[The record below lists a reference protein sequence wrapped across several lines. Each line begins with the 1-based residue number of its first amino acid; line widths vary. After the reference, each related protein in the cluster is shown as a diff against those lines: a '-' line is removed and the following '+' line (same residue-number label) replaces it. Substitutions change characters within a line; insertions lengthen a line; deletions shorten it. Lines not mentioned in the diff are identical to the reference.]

1 MWTDLVPPAPEEHGE
16 LLLGAAGAAT
26 SAGADVVAVGLFG
39 LLLGE
44 EEVVAPRVLALAK
57 REVVL
62 VRVVAGTFTLKMKN
76 YDDMKYVIKNVFRA
90 NGEYGEINS

>member
-1 MWTDLVPPAPEEHGE
+1 MVWLSKVFGMDLPPAPEEHGE
-16 LLLGAAGAAT
+16 LLLCAAGAAT
-26 SAGADVVAVGLFG
+26 SAGAAGVVAVGLFG

-76 YDDMKYVIKNVFRA
+76 YQGWGV
-90 NGEYGEINS
+90 S

>member
-1 MWTDLVPPAPEEHGE
+1 MWMDLPPAPEEHGE

-26 SAGADVVAVGLFG
+26 SAGAADVVAVGLFG

-76 YDDMKYVIKNVFRA
+76 YDMKWGICM
-90 NGEYGEINS
+90 